1 MAYVMTDDK
10 FIEMAKRAASVKTL
24 YVRGCFGA
32 PMTDYNKRRYINE
45 YLYNKGP
52 ERQKL
57 INAADPDVFGFDC
70 CNLLNGI
77 LWGWIGNPN
86 DIYGGARYKSNGV
99 PDFDDSSVMSYCMDV
114 SDDFTTIVPGEVLHI
129 PGHVGIYIGDGLA
142 IECTA
147 RWKDGVQVTS
157 VYNLGPSSKNVGRV
171 WAEHGKLQ
179 WIRYR
184 APEPAPVKLP
194 TYELHVDQ
202 VRKGSTGPSVMLLQ
216 KLLNTGLGEG
226 YELDED
232 GIAGSKTI
240 AALCAY
246 QYSHDLESDGIC
258 GTKTWSS
265 ILGIEVK
272 MDEIVTDRKEDG

>member
-1 MAYVMTDDK
+1 MTYVMTDDK
-10 FIEMAKRAASVKTL
+10 FIGMAKRAASVKTL

-32 PMTDYNKRRYINE
+32 PMTDYNKRRYING

-57 INAADPDVFGFDC
+57 INGASPDVFGFDC
-70 CNLLNGI
+70 CNLIDGI
-77 LWGWIGNPN
+77 LWGWIGDVH

-99 PDFDDSSVMSYCMDV
+99 PDFDDSSVMDYCTEV

-147 RWKDGVQVTS
+147 RWKDGVQITS

-179 WIRYR
+179 WIQYK
-184 APEPAPVKLP
+184 APEPSPAPVKLP

-202 VRKGSTGPSVMLLQ
+202 VRKGSEGPSVILLQ
-216 KLLNTGLGEG
+216 RLLNDWLASGDTVL
-226 YELDED
+226 LED
-232 GIAGSKTI
+232 GIAGNKTI
-240 AALCAY
+240 AALTEY
-246 QYSHDLESDGIC
+246 QITAGLVSDGIC

-265 ILGIEVK
+265 LLGIEVK
-272 MDEIVTDRKEDG
+272 MDA